1 MKILNS
7 LSVPF
12 YEFTCDSN
20 LVDEVLPLVEN
31 LQYKNDENQEAEFSS
46 QYFYYEPLIDWF
58 DECLEK
64 VRKIYYNESIKLEVV
79 NCWATRTGFLKKLHT
94 HTHQQ
99 SLVGGIFYLDTF
111 TSGET
116 VFYQSNPWQDYT
128 TNNIINLSSKS
139 KVMST
144 QLVTKIL
151 PERGKLVLYPPQLR
165 HGTLPNKERKVRYS
179 IAFDSYFSGKITDNS
194 HWPYV
199 EIKTTSL
206 RELATKNQDES

>member
-7 LSVPF
+7 LSIPF
-12 YEFTCDSN
+12 YEFHCDPN
-20 LVDEVLPLVEN
+20 LLDEIKVRVEN
-31 LQYKNDENQEAEFSS
+31 LNYITDENKEAEFSKN
-46 QYFYYEPLIDWF
+46 YFYYEPLINWF
-58 DECLEK
+58 DECLEE
-64 VRKIYYNESIKLEVV
+64 VRKIYYNDNIKLEVV

-94 HTHQQ
+94 HAHQQ

-128 TNNIINLSSKS
+128 TNNIVNIAAKQ
-139 KVMST
+139 KVMAT

-151 PERGKLVLYPPQLR
+151 PEKGKLVLYPPQLR
-165 HGTLPNKERKVRYS
+165 HGTLPNKEKKVRYS
-179 IAFDSYFSGKITDNS
+179 IAFDSYFSGRITDNS

-206 RELATKNQDES
+206 REIASKDLKL

>member
-7 LSVPF
+7 LSIPF
-12 YEFTCDSN
+12 YEFHCDPN
-20 LVDEVLPLVEN
+20 LLDEIKVRVEN
-31 LQYKNDENQEAEFSS
+31 LNYITDENKEAEFSKN
-46 QYFYYEPLIDWF
+46 YFYYEPLINWF
-58 DECLEK
+58 DECLEQ
-64 VRKIYYNESIKLEVV
+64 VRKIYYNDNIKLEVV

-94 HTHQQ
+94 HAHQQ

-128 TNNIINLSSKS
+128 TNNIVNIAAKQ
-139 KVMST
+139 KVMAT

-151 PERGKLVLYPPQLR
+151 PEKGKLVLYPPQLR
-165 HGTLPNKERKVRYS
+165 HGTLPNKEKKVRYS
-179 IAFDSYFSGKITDNS
+179 IAFDSYFSGRITDNS

-206 RELATKNQDES
+206 REIASKDLKL